1 MCRHY
6 AGPFSGLGTICGEAE
21 DDAVKSTLD
30 SVERDCVAVDEKRE
44 DNHVL
49 SGSVD
54 QLARHKAPVAE
65 GQRKCHV
72 SFHSDSPPLK
82 CVVCQTRAFGGM
94 YFLKGRPGWNCYF
107 SISIGKCR
115 RGK

>member
-44 DNHVL
+44 DN
-49 SGSVD
+49 
-54 QLARHKAPVAE
+54 QKKE
-65 GQRKCHV
+65 
-72 SFHSDSPPLK
+72 
-82 CVVCQTRAFGGM
+82 
-94 YFLKGRPGWNCYF
+94 
-107 SISIGKCR
+107 
-115 RGK
+115 RG